1 MKNITIVLSLFLMV
15 STASA
20 QTPPGS
26 PPMPPAIHPGHPGM
40 ETMTALKSSYPDSAA
55 FQTEFNEL
63 YVLIKPTPDIQERT
77 ETSLRR
83 MSQRFKAQ
91 SIDSATAYDSVKKAI
106 DPSMDQKILFN
117 AYRSQFS
124 AEDLKTIVVF
134 FKTPAG
140 KHYLEVENKLFPARN
155 SEIDQYVG
163 RTINKIVMPMGKPPT
178 PRPGMGRPGMLPPP
192 NQPGMPPPN
201 QPAPPTPPT
210 PPTKD

>member
-1 MKNITIVLSLFLMV
+1 MFMKNIVFVLSLFLMA

-20 QTPPGS
+20 QSQGR
-26 PPMPPAIHPGHPGM
+26 PPMPPGVRPGM
-40 ETMTALKSSYPDSAA
+40 EPMATLKSSYPDSAA

-63 YVLIKPTPDIQERT
+63 YLLIKPTPDIQERT
-77 ETSLRR
+77 ETSLKR
-83 MSQRFKAQ
+83 MAQMFKTRG
-91 SIDSATAYDSVKKAI
+91 IDSAKAYDSVKKAI

-124 AEDLKTIVVF
+124 AEELKTIVAF

-155 SEIDQYVG
+155 AEIDQYVG
-163 RTINKIVMPMGKPPT
+163 RTVNKVVMPMGKPPAPGA
-178 PRPGMGRPGMLPPP
+178 PRPGMGRPGMLPAP
-192 NQPGMPPPN
+192 NQPMPAPN